1 MERKRYKN
9 TIKAIEALENGHS
22 VRRAAAMAGV
32 DRKTLEHYYGIY
44 QKAGIE
50 AGIEAVSQA
59 MSRARSYSITFKEN
73 VAASVVE
80 DGRQYT
86 DAAKQFG
93 VPEKTVR
100 RWAKLYK
107 DNGLYGLDD
116 KRKHRT
122 DKRTQQ
128 QSTDKQEE
136 R

>member
-44 QKAGIE
+44 QK

-116 KRKHRT
+116 KRKLRT